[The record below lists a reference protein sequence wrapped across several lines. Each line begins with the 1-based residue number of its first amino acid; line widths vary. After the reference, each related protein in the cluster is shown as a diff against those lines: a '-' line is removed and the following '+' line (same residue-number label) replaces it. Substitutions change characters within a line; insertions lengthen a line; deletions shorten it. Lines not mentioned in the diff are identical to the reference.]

1 MVCPLA
7 IYSTNRTVFRPRT
20 YDRDD
25 WAAHTSP
32 NKHVKLYVGSPAS
45 QAAGSYY
52 VDAAQMGTI
61 IAATRQNYSSFGG
74 VMLWDAGNA
83 RGMYIPDIDVR
94 AAAAPARGEAL
105 KF

>member
-7 IYSTNRTVFRPRT
+7 IYSTKRTALRPRI
-20 YDRDD
+20 YVRDD

-61 IAATRQNYSSFGG
+61 IAATRKNYSSFGG

-83 RGMYIPDIDVR
+83 RGTCVYYIEYR
-94 AAAAPARGEAL
+94 CCGRGVKLEG
-105 KF
+105 

>member
-1 MVCPLA
+1 MSSRHSFYQPNCA
-7 IYSTNRTVFRPRT
+7 QTAYA

-52 VDAAQMGTI
+52 VDAVQMGTI
-61 IAATRQNYSSFGG
+61 IAATQKTYSSFGG

-83 RGMYIPDIDVR
+83 RGMCRILMSALRPR
-94 AAAAPARGEAL
+94 RRGVKL
-105 KF
+105 